1 MKNKLGLMMVAMVIA
16 GWMQVGLGQSS
27 TYQLIEGN
35 LTWHEAKAD
44 AEARGGHLAVITSES
59 EQELV
64 NKLINDVGHVWLGG
78 TDANAEGS
86 WEWVTGEN
94 WDFENWQS
102 SEPNNGAVPP
112 GKDSDALDLMGGNTS
127 MFGLWNDTNEAIT
140 WIDGYILEIP
150 KVDLEN
156 GLVAYYPFNGNA
168 NDESGNGN
176 EGEVNGATLAEDRFG
191 GAGKA
196 YSFDGGDYIDIGD
209 KLPDATTVTVSAWI
223 NQADGKRAVVFSD
236 SDNQIGNDFILS
248 VSKNAVGIR
257 ADKSGALLGA
267 GTIPYHGYTSVGA
280 SLTEGSW
287 SMLTWVMKPDKSFIF
302 IDGKLIATVKISGS
316 NVGNHGG
323 IIGGAYSFNFK
334 GSVDDIRIYNRALSE
349 FEVKELYDLEKPLE
363 STYEIVGGSFTWHE
377 AKADAE
383 ARGGHLT
390 TITSELEQQHIEQLV
405 KDSSSPSFWL
415 GGTDEETEGKWKWI
429 TGETWDFANWNRTEP
444 SNDNGNGHYLNI
456 WNNDYK
462 YFWND
467 WVANIGMA
475 YILEI
480 PKVNLEEGL
489 VAYYPFNGNAND
501 ESGNGNDGTV
511 HGATLDVNRHG
522 ESGKAYSFD
531 GENDYITYERI
542 DSNFNQFTI
551 TAWAKP
557 KSAGGLRYIIDN
569 GSLENGAGA
578 AFRLELMNEGI
589 LYYALGI
596 GDKWEHKPSGY
607 NSGWKLDQWTQFTLS
622 HNGNSCVLYQN
633 GLKISSIENKYNVTL
648 GNGTIFL
655 GKEGF
660 SNSYFFDGSIDDV
673 RIYNRALSELEVKE
687 LYDLEKTP
695 ESTYEIVEGSFTWHE
710 AKADAEA
717 RGGHLATITSE
728 LEQNKIWALG
738 AQSEWLGGTDEG
750 SEGNWRWVTGEAWD
764 YTNWDTSLNQPDNN
778 NGKEHYL
785 HFHNGRS
792 FWNDYTIDPLE
803 VIRGYILEIPKVNL
817 ERGLVAYYPFNGNAN
832 DESGNG
838 NDGEAIIGATL
849 AEDRFGIE
857 NKAYYFDGKSYIET
871 SSGSNLPTDG
881 NFTISL
887 WFNFDSPYS
896 NGQGSLLSNQ
906 MTDQFQIAF
915 DTWTAENPKLQFYTG
930 GGAPVVNATELQWE
944 DGKWYNIILVRHGD
958 LFKLYRGGI
967 EVYSSTSGKFNGAN
981 PEDRKITIGVASRNN
996 LNHPWKGKID
1006 DIRIYDRALSQDEVS
1021 ALYELEDSK
1030 DLTDPPVDPVDP
1042 GEPQLATGSATVV
1055 NGFMVDLTVDF
1066 GGKGYTNPPKVRIV
1080 GGGGSGAT
1088 AKAVVTDGI
1097 VIDLIVLTPGIGY
1110 SSTPSV
1116 EIDMPPFPPKQASAT
1131 VQVVNGFVVGFEV
1144 TDSGR
1149 GYIEPPQIS
1158 ILSNTGSG
1166 AQAEAILSEGKLAE
1180 IKVLNPGIGYS
1191 DDATVEV
1198 GPPAYPPVRAAGQA
1212 EVINGFLVGLEVTDG
1227 GRGYGFAPRVKITG
1241 GGGSGATAVAL
1252 VEDGKV
1258 FGLSI
1263 TAAGSGYSS
1272 APEIIIAPPKPE
1284 VMIVRGEEGVK
1295 VKASS
1300 NPGLRCRLEGSRD
1313 MITWSKVGNDVVSKS
1328 YEVDFKLDATETMH
1342 FFRVIWLD

>member
-1 MKNKLGLMMVAMVIA
+1 MNGEHYLTEVYDKGA
-16 GWMQVGLGQSS
+16 GW
-27 TYQLIEGN
+27 
-35 LTWHEAKAD
+35 
-44 AEARGGHLAVITSES
+44 
-59 EQELV
+59 
-64 NKLINDVGHVWLGG
+64 NDVGV
-78 TDANAEGS
+78 
-86 WEWVTGEN
+86 
-94 WDFENWQS
+94 
-102 SEPNNGAVPP
+102 
-112 GKDSDALDLMGGNTS
+112 
-127 MFGLWNDTNEAIT
+127 EARL
-140 WIDGYILEIP
+140 GYILEIP
-150 KVDLEN
+150 KVDLES
-156 GLVAYYPFNGNA
+156 GL
-168 NDESGNGN
+168 
-176 EGEVNGATLAEDRFG
+176 
-191 GAGKA
+191 
-196 YSFDGGDYIDIGD
+196 I
-209 KLPDATTVTVSAWI
+209 
-223 NQADGKRAVVFSD
+223 
-236 SDNQIGNDFILS
+236 
-248 VSKNAVGIR
+248 
-257 ADKSGALLGA
+257 
-267 GTIPYHGYTSVGA
+267 
-280 SLTEGSW
+280 
-287 SMLTWVMKPDKSFIF
+287 
-302 IDGKLIATVKISGS
+302 
-316 NVGNHGG
+316 
-323 IIGGAYSFNFK
+323 
-334 GSVDDIRIYNRALSE
+334 
-349 FEVKELYDLEKPLE
+349 
-363 STYEIVGGSFTWHE
+363 
-377 AKADAE
+377 
-383 ARGGHLT
+383 
-390 TITSELEQQHIEQLV
+390 
-405 KDSSSPSFWL
+405 
-415 GGTDEETEGKWKWI
+415 
-429 TGETWDFANWNRTEP
+429 
-444 SNDNGNGHYLNI
+444 
-456 WNNDYK
+456 
-462 YFWND
+462 
-467 WVANIGMA
+467 
-475 YILEI
+475 
-480 PKVNLEEGL
+480 
-489 VAYYPFNGNAND
+489 AYYPFNGNAND
-501 ESGNGNDGTV
+501 ESGNGNDGTIT
-511 HGATLDVNRHG
+511 GATLVEDRFGNSDAAYRIDDKGDVIDTPDFTSNEITVSLWYDHHETLG
-522 ESGKAYSFD
+522 YWNTLLGHDEGGYHHLLINPDNEEIGFYSYSIWNSSGYKIIANTNY
-531 GENDYITYERI
+531 YITLTKSGSNSKIYIDGLLVFSHDNSFENNTYPLSRI
-542 DSNFNQFTI
+542 GNN
-551 TAWAKP
+551 
-557 KSAGGLRYIIDN
+557 GGSGR
-569 GSLENGAGA
+569 GQG
-578 AFRLELMNEGI
+578 
-589 LYYALGI
+589 ALG
-596 GDKWEHKPSGY
+596 
-607 NSGWKLDQWTQFTLS
+607 
-622 HNGNSCVLYQN
+622 V
-633 GLKISSIENKYNVTL
+633 
-648 GNGTIFL
+648 
-655 GKEGF
+655 
-660 SNSYFFDGSIDDV
+660 IDDV
-673 RIYNRALSELEVKE
+673 RIYDRALSEVEVAA
-687 LYDLEKTP
+687 LY
-695 ESTYEIVEGSFTWHE
+695 
-710 AKADAEA
+710 
-717 RGGHLATITSE
+717 E
-728 LEQNKIWALG
+728 LESI
-738 AQSEWLGGTDEG
+738 
-750 SEGNWRWVTGEAWD
+750 
-764 YTNWDTSLNQPDNN
+764 PP
-778 NGKEHYL
+778 
-785 HFHNGRS
+785 F
-792 FWNDYTIDPLE
+792 DPE
-803 VIRGYILEIPKVNL
+803 E
-817 ERGLVAYYPFNGNAN
+817 GLVAYYPFNGNAN

-1055 NGFMVDLTVDF
+1055 NGFTVDLTVDF
-1066 GGKGYTNPPKVRIV
+1066 GGKGYTNPPEVRIV

-1198 GPPAYPPVRAAGQA
+1198 GPPSYPPVRAAGQA

-1227 GRGYGFAPRVKITG
+1227 GRGYGFAPRLKITG

-1258 FGLSI
+1258 VGLNI

-1313 MITWSKVGNDVVSKS
+1313 LITWSKVGNDVVSKS